1 MKYYDLHTHTT
12 YSDGQGSIAELV
24 AIAEKKGY
32 GLGISDHLYCGGM
45 DTESD
50 VLAYLEELE
59 KYPVFKGCEANIGED
74 YSHSEKIIFRFDYVI
89 ASVHSAPDLFGKS
102 MPLNLYFGKRAG
114 GDCVWENPFCMGR
127 SEKYLTALLPI
138 IENTM
143 QTQRMDIYGHC
154 TVLPFCE
161 YLAGSKFL
169 IDWENELIALCKKY
183 QVALEISGLWKEP
196 GLDMICRAKDA
207 GIKFTLGSDCH
218 MKPDICDLD
227 YAIEMLGKAG
237 LTEDDFLKIK

>member
-12 YSDGQGSIAELV
+12 HSDGQGSIADLV
-24 AIAEKKGY
+24 AVAGSKGY

-45 DTESD
+45 DTEKD

-59 KYPVFKGCEANIGED
+59 KYPVLKGCEANMGEN
-74 YSHSEKIIFRFDYVI
+74 YSHSESIISRFDYVI
-89 ASVHSAPDLFGKS
+89 ASVHAAPDLMGKS
-102 MPLNLYFGKRAG
+102 MPLSLYFGKRAG
-114 GDCVWENPFCMGR
+114 EDCIWENPFCMGR

-138 IENTM
+138 IEQTM

-161 YLAGSKFL
+161 HLAGSKFL

-196 GLDMICRAKDA
+196 GLAMIRRGKEA

-218 MKPDICDLD
+218 LKPDICDLD
-227 YAIEMLGKAG
+227 YAIEMVGKAG
-237 LTEDDFLKIK
+237 LTESDFLKIE